1 MSISDEIVLMNFGAE
16 QQKGNPQDVYNQ
28 PANLFVAKFLGTP
41 QLNLYQGTLKS
52 GKVMLQDQ
60 VVFESRALKNKSM
73 DEVLIGVRPE
83 GYEMDEKGP
92 LTLQPQF
99 IEMIGRDVSLVAS
112 HPQAQTPSIRI
123 ILNSDDF
130 SVKPKQSIKV
140 KLKPHKTFIFEKAT
154 GRRLA

>member
-1 MSISDEIVLMNFGAE
+1 
-16 QQKGNPQDVYNQ
+16 
-28 PANLFVAKFLGTP
+28 
-41 QLNLYQGTLKS
+41 
-52 GKVMLQDQ
+52 
-60 VVFESRALKNKSM
+60 M